1 MGTIVVQD
9 TIDKTRADLVDADAV
24 TWSDADLIE
33 DYNEALRAFAQIKP
47 DSCQVTGAIPLVA
60 GTVQTLPANGTI
72 VFDVFQ
78 NEVSERRITQ
88 VDEELLDE
96 TARFWP
102 AGNRTIDVRH
112 FCYDPRNKN
121 QFRCWPP
128 NNGEGS
134 VLASYGTV
142 PGPVAYLDV
151 LPIGDQWEP
160 AIYTYILG
168 AAYRRNTQ
176 RQDLTKATAYMG
188 RFAQMLGLGAAAEGV
203 TSPKVSQSPGE

>member
-9 TIDKTRADLVDADAV
+9 TIDKARADLVDDDAV

-33 DYNEALRAFAQIKP
+33 DYNEAIRAFVQVKP
-47 DSCQVTGAIPLVA
+47 DSAQVTGFIPLVA
-60 GTVQTLPANGTI
+60 GTVQTLPAGGTI
-72 VFDVFQ
+72 VFDVFE

-96 TARFWP
+96 VSRFWP
-102 AGNRTIDVRH
+102 AGNKVEDVRH

-121 QFRCWPP
+121 QYRVWPP
-128 NNGEGS
+128 NDGTGS
-134 VLASYGTV
+134 VRASYAAV
-142 PGPVAYLDV
+142 PPPVAYLDV

-160 AIYTYILG
+160 AIYAYILG

-176 RQDLTKATAYMG
+176 RQDLTKSTAYMG
-188 RFAQMLGLGAAAEGV
+188 RFAQLLGLGAAAEGV